1 MNNIKICYTASAGG
15 HIYELMQLNELFE
28 KYPGI
33 LITESKNVIKAFDAV
48 YTLDQVNRKSVRYLF
63 RFIKSFLTIRKILAK
78 ERPTHIVSFGAM
90 CTVPV
95 CIVGKLMKIKV
106 VHVESYTRIKDISL
120 TGKILY
126 PLADLFIVQWQQLVR
141 KYPKAIYGGKLF

>member
-1 MNNIKICYTASAGG
+1 MNHIKICYTASAGG
-15 HIYELMQLNELFE
+15 HTYELMQLNELFE

-33 LITESKNVIKAFDAV
+33 LITESKNAASVFEAV
-48 YTLDQVNRKSVRYLF
+48 YTVDQVNRKSARYLF
-63 RFIKSFLTIRKILAK
+63 QFIKSFFSIWKIMKK

-95 CIVGKLMKIKV
+95 CIIGKLMKIKV
-106 VHVESYTRIKDISL
+106 VHVESFTRIKDISL

-126 PLADLFIVQWQQLVR
+126 PLADLFIVQWRQLVH
-141 KYPKAIYGGKLF
+141 KYPKAVYGGKLL

>member
-1 MNNIKICYTASAGG
+1 MNHIKICYAASSGG
-15 HIYELMQLNELFE
+15 HTYELMQLNELFE

-33 LITESKNVIKAFDAV
+33 LITESKKVSKAFDAV
-48 YTLDQVNRKSVRYLF
+48 YTVEQVNRKSIRYLF
-63 RFIKSFLTIRKILAK
+63 QFAKSFFTIRKILAR

-95 CIVGKLMKIKV
+95 CIIGKLMKMKV
-106 VHVESYTRIKDISL
+106 IHVESYTRIKDISL

-126 PLADLFIVQWQQLVR
+126 PLSDLFIVQWQQLVG
-141 KYPKAIYGGKLF
+141 KYPKAVYGGKLF

>member
-1 MNNIKICYTASAGG
+1 MNHIKICYTASSGG
-15 HIYELMQLNELFE
+15 HAYELMQLDELLE

-33 LITESKNVIKAFDAV
+33 LITESKNVSKAFDAV
-48 YTLDQVNRKSVRYLF
+48 YTVDQVNRKNVRYLF
-63 RFIKSFLTIRKILAK
+63 QFIKSFSTIWKIMKK

-95 CIVGKLMKIKV
+95 CVIGKLMKIKV
-106 VHVESYTRIKDISL
+106 IHVESFTRIKDISL

-126 PLADLFIVQWQQLVR
+126 PLADLFIVQWRPLVR
-141 KYPKAIYGGKLF
+141 KYPKAIYGGKLL